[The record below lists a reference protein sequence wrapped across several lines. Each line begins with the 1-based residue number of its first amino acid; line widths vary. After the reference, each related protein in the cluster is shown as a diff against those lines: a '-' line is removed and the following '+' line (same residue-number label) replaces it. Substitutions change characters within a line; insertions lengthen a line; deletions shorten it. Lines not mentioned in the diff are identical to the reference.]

1 MIKCR
6 ECIDKSNEEGGI
18 IKPTGRRPELDSL
31 PARSFIIMEAKIMK
45 MAKKFLAVAL
55 TGVLALSVLTGC
67 GDSVKSKDIA
77 DSLTKIGVKVEQ
89 DDGVDKTAKE
99 TLKAIETLINSETN
113 TGADKIT
120 LDNAVEVGDG
130 KIIKTNNIIND
141 PNSVVRKALG
151 MMATGTPAETANA
164 TKKVQVALVNI
175 ENAKKD
181 ASLQAALVRDSLV
194 PANNVV
200 PSSNRKYVE
209 PSKLGSAK
217 TSDGKYILVVIVTDI
232 VEKTGADYTSL
243 M

>member
-1 MIKCR
+1 M
-6 ECIDKSNEEGGI
+6 
-18 IKPTGRRPELDSL
+18 KPTGRRPELDSL
-31 PARSFIIMEAKIMK
+31 PVRSFIIMEAKIMK

-55 TGVLALSVLTGC
+55 AGVLALSVLTGC
-67 GDSVKSKDIA
+67 GKSVKSKDIA
-77 DSLTKIGVKVEQ
+77 DSLTKMGVKVEQ

-99 TLKAIETLINSETN
+99 TLKAIEAIVNAPAN
-113 TGADKIT
+113 AAKADTDTSKIT
-120 LDNAVEVGDG
+120 LDNAIKMDGGKVINRTTITDYTTGD
-130 KIIKTNNIIND
+130 
-141 PNSVVRKALG
+141 VMKALG

-200 PSSNRKYVE
+200 PSSDRKYVE

-232 VEKTGADYTSL
+232 VDAA
-243 M
+243 

>member
-1 MIKCR
+1 MG
-6 ECIDKSNEEGGI
+6 EGK

-31 PARSFIIMEAKIMK
+31 PVRSFIIMEAKIMK

-55 TGVLALSVLTGC
+55 AGVLALSVLTGC

-77 DSLTKIGVKVEQ
+77 DSLTKMGVKVEQ
-89 DDGVDKTAKE
+89 DDGVDATAKE
-99 TLKAIETLINSETN
+99 TLKAIEAIVNAPANAALKDDDAN
-113 TGADKIT
+113 KIT

-130 KIIKTNNIIND
+130 KIIRINKIIND
-141 PNSVVRKALG
+141 PNNAVRNALG

-181 ASLQAALVRDSLV
+181 ASLQAALVRDGLV

>member
-1 MIKCR
+1 
-6 ECIDKSNEEGGI
+6 
-18 IKPTGRRPELDSL
+18 
-31 PARSFIIMEAKIMK
+31 MK

-55 TGVLALSVLTGC
+55 AGVLALSVLTGC

-77 DSLTKIGVKVEQ
+77 DSLTKMGVKVEQ
-89 DDGVDKTAKE
+89 DDGVDATAKE
-99 TLKAIETLINSETN
+99 TLKAIEAIVNAPANAALKDDDAN
-113 TGADKIT
+113 KIT

-130 KIIKTNNIIND
+130 KIIRINKIIND
-141 PNSVVRKALG
+141 PNNAVRNALG

-181 ASLQAALVRDSLV
+181 ASLQAALVRDGLV

-232 VEKTGADYTSL
+232 VDAA
-243 M
+243 